1 MNGRLAGWF
10 VQRDHHR
17 RATVGQRRTRG
28 GWSGFG
34 VANVVNGPNAQF
46 IRAGRQHGNGAKVG
60 RDVCGGGQWQPL
72 GGGGL
77 AFGIVH
83 QRRRVEVGAA
93 QPVVA
98 VGDESKVQLTGH
110 RRRFGVE
117 RRQRGGRVQHDANG
131 IGRGGHIAR
140 QVHRCARHQ
149 VRSFGRPD
157 GDCS

>member
-17 RATVGQRRTRG
+17 RATVGQRRTRR
-28 GWSGFG
+28 GWRGFG

-60 RDVCGGGQWQPL
+60 QDVCGGGQWQPL

-110 RRRFGVE
+110 RRGFGVE

-140 QVHRCARHQ
+140 QVHSCAGHQ